1 MFINDEKLTKLIEK
15 AVIKALTVKITLEKV
30 RDEKTGQPLA
40 VPEKITEDVFLPS
53 FLAQTLKYNEGALRG
68 LQEQTCHHSSKINE
82 FDVKLQAVG
91 EIMLQTEDSLKC
103 LAALSDEIKR
113 LNYDDK
119 NKNNLNKIKEIEK

>member
-1 MFINDEKLTKLIEK
+1 MFINDEKLAKLIEK
-15 AVIKALTVKITLEKV
+15 AVTKALTVKITLEKV
-30 RDEKTGQPLA
+30 RDDKTGQPLA
-40 VPEKITEDVFLPS
+40 VPERITEDVFLPS

-68 LQEQTCHHSSKINE
+68 LQEQTCHHSSKIND
-82 FDVKLQAVG
+82 FDNKIQAVG
-91 EIMLQTEDSLKC
+91 NIMIQAEQSLKC